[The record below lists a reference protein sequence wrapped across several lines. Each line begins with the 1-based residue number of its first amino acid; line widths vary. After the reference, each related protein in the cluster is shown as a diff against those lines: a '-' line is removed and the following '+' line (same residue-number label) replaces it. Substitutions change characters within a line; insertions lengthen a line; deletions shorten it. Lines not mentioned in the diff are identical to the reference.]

1 VTSRASSAAK
11 TAKTR
16 CTVLRHGHGQPSG
29 KGSTE
34 GGVIGAND
42 APTRKEMT
50 MAATNG
56 QETRQLIERFVAAHE
71 HADIPAI
78 MTLLAEDR
86 AIAGGKHRDG
96 VRCARR

>member
-1 VTSRASSAAK
+1 
-11 TAKTR
+11 
-16 CTVLRHGHGQPSG
+16 
-29 KGSTE
+29 
-34 GGVIGAND
+34 
-42 APTRKEMT
+42 

-78 MTLLAEDR
+78 MALLAEDATWHLPPSAGVGLMHVSHQGFELAESASGRCEPPIVRLAR